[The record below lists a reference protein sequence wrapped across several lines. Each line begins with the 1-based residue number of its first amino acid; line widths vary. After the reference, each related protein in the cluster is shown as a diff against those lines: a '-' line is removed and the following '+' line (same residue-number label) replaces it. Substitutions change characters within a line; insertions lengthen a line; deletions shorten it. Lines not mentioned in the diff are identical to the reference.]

1 MDVNQI
7 VSYAAL
13 AFVGWRISQMVLG
26 KTSPERAK
34 QLVRDG
40 ALLLDVRSPAE
51 FAGGHVDGATNIPV
65 QALGSRIAELG
76 EHTRPVVLYCAS
88 GVRSASATGTL
99 RRAGFTQVF
108 DLGAMA
114 RWGR

>member
-26 KTSPERAK
+26 KTSPDRAK

-51 FAGGHVDGATNIPV
+51 VAGGHVDGATNIPV
-65 QALGSRIAELG
+65 QVLGSRLAELG
-76 EHTRPVVLYCAS
+76 ERTRPVVLYCAS